1 MTFTL
6 LQYNSLWNV
15 TTSMIRMIYDQ
26 LTMIMIILRWL
37 RCRSQMWKCLTL
49 ETFARWRSSNLRSA
63 WCVDGGHHLFF
74 IIVLKHID
82 DDNVLVNLHEG
93 WVLIPWVVVSEVRI
107 SRWSC
112 RWCCGCCCCCCRCG
126 RGCCRGWSGGWR
138 AGCGGGGFILG
149 EVDRHLDVAQSI
161 LSQSSS
167 NFWSRIFSSSKF

>member
-1 MTFTL
+1 M
-6 LQYNSLWNV
+6 
-15 TTSMIRMIYDQ
+15 MIRLRLKWQFDDDHKCESASPWKPLHGDVLQISAQPGVWMVV
-26 LTMIMIILRWL
+26 II
-37 RCRSQMWKCLTL
+37 
-49 ETFARWRSSNLRSA
+49 
-63 WCVDGGHHLFF
+63 LFF

-82 DDNVLVNLHEG
+82 DYNVLVNLHEG

-138 AGCGGGGFILG
+138 AGCGGRSFVLG